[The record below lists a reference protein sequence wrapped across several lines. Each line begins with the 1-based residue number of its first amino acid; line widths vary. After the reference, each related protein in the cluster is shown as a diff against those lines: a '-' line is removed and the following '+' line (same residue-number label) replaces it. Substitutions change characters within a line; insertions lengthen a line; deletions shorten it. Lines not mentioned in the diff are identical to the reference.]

1 MSTWPCKVFC
11 LLGMGKLSISG
22 HIKGEKSKDRMVK
35 TEKSQ
40 QTNKTTIQR
49 TLRALLSPTEPQI
62 LNISSF
68 FLKY

>member
-22 HIKGEKSKDRMVK
+22 HITGEKSGDGMVK

-40 QTNKTTIQR
+40 QPNKTTIQR
-49 TLRALLSPTEPQI
+49 TLRALLSPTEPQ
-62 LNISSF
+62 S
-68 FLKY
+68 